1 MGQEVRRKFKDIF
14 YNQDNAHHEYYICEL
29 CQRSERESLQASKI
43 RHLEILGLACNRF
56 KKTIFETL
64 PIIFLKP
71 YIRLIVC
78 LKNFPFGIKP
88 LANNVRV
95 YVVL

>member
-1 MGQEVRRKFKDIF
+1 MGQEVRRKFKDIL

-64 PIIFLKP
+64 PIIFLK
-71 YIRLIVC
+71 RDD
-78 LKNFPFGIKP
+78 K
-88 LANNVRV
+88 
-95 YVVL
+95 